1 MCTIFKSKINN
12 KAGFYSILAGPLS
25 SILWIIIGFSQITS
39 IYIGI
44 TMNILAMAA
53 ASKKFNS
60 MEKYKSSF
68 LLY

>member
-60 MEKYKSSF
+60 MEKI
-68 LLY
+68 